1 MGVFV
6 DQGRKPVQVTVT
18 GAAGQIGY
26 ALLFRIASGEL
37 LGPDQPVVL
46 RLLEIEPAMKA
57 LEGVAM
63 ELEDCAYPLLTDM
76 VLTHKA
82 EEAFDGTSWASV
94 LLSCPPIRMLIVLG
108 SHPLQLAAKSLL
120 LHSHCMYSARQK
132 QTAHVRRTSLL
143 AFRKLAGITHFSI
156 HLAMKTPRTM
166 HVQAK

>member
-1 MGVFV
+1 MQVRVLTGPPIKSAISCMVGSEPFTNRLRYDANLLVSLSSV
-6 DQGRKPVQVTVT
+6 DQSIAIK
-18 GAAGQIGY
+18 GA
-26 ALLFRIASGEL
+26 
-37 LGPDQPVVL
+37 
-46 RLLEIEPAMKA
+46 RLA
-57 LEGVAM
+57 VR
-63 ELEDCAYPLLTDM
+63 YP
-76 VLTHKA
+76 
-82 EEAFDGTSWASV
+82 FDGTSWASV

-166 HVQAK
+166 HVQAKLKSALAVRAALIKPSAG